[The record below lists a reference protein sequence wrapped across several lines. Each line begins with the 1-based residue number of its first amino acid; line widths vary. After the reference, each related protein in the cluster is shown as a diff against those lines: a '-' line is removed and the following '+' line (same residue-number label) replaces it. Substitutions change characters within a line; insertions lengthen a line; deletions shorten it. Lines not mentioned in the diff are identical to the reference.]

1 MPAKHNIIKIRIYK
15 TFFICTDNRLRNYK
29 KRRHDGLLFYTIEQ
43 EILYYFFLPSS
54 SSETVNFF
62 LPLAR
67 RAANTLRPLAVDIL
81 SLKPCLCLR
90 LVLDGWNV
98 LFIAYVFLLLFL
110 IDFLSENWAAK
121 IQKIFIPTNYFSTKI
136 V

>member
-1 MPAKHNIIKIRIYK
+1 MN
-15 TFFICTDNRLRNYK
+15 FFIILIIGCEITK
-29 KRRHDGLLFYTIEQ
+29 KEDTTAFFFVLMYG
-43 EILYYFFLPSS
+43 EIQNYFFLPNS

-90 LVLDGWNV
+90 LVFDGW
-98 LFIAYVFLLLFL
+98 
-110 IDFLSENWAAK
+110 
-121 IQKIFIPTNYFSTKI
+121 T
-136 V
+136 